1 MGMRNI
7 EEQTIALASRTY
19 WDVFGAEAE
28 SLSLEQKIQNLG
40 IFVQEGGNIAEVVNR
55 YAESTDDESRL
66 NALQWAIFYYLEYM
80 INARESLAPYQY
92 EPTALRIM
100 RLNKEELL
108 ELLQKEL
115 QRCVII
121 DYNGSY
127 VITGVNE
134 INDHNLDAIERR
146 HWRENPEESF
156 TSYTN
161 RTRFWDKRIP
171 GLWSREYK

>member
-7 EEQTIALASRTY
+7 EEQTISFANRTY

-28 SLSLEQKIQNLG
+28 SLSLEQKIKNLG
-40 IFVQEGGNIAEVVNR
+40 VFVQEGGSIAEVVNR

-66 NALQWAIFYYLEYM
+66 NALQWAIFHYLEYM

-108 ELLQKEL
+108 DLHQKEL
-115 QRCVII
+115 HRCVIF

-161 RTRFWDKRIP
+161 RTRFGDKRIP
-171 GLWSREYK
+171 GLWSKEYK

>member
-1 MGMRNI
+1 MSRRNI
-7 EEQTIALASRTY
+7 EEQTIAFANRTY

-28 SLSLEQKIQNLG
+28 SLSLDQKIKNLG
-40 IFVQEGGNIAEVVNR
+40 IFVQEGGNIDEVVNM

-80 INARESLAPYQY
+80 INAKESLAPYQY

-115 QRCVII
+115 QRCVIF

-146 HWRENPEESF
+146 HWRENPDESF
-156 TSYTN
+156 TCYCN
-161 RTRFWDKRIP
+161 RTRFWDRRIP
-171 GLWSREYK
+171 GLWSKK